1 MDKKSDEPE
10 PFSFVFER
18 LVILRAAHKV
28 LTELGMSPDIADLL
42 DTAGWLAGDDVDGAA
57 DGVTLTPPDD
67 DTGGERVPEG
77 EDGTGA

>member
-1 MDKKSDEPE
+1 MDSRKPEEPE

-18 LVILRAAHKV
+18 IVILRAAHKV

-42 DTAGWLAGDDVDGAA
+42 DTAGWLAGDGINGDPE
-57 DGVTLTPPDD
+57 GVTEAPGDD
-67 DTGGERVPEG
+67 EKIPEG